1 MNLDKLKLAE
11 AHFLKLYPGG
21 FEHPEM
27 QAVGKKHPVSK
38 MSDFAA
44 ASFAKKE
51 FKNPNTVL
59 ENMTKLVS
67 RSSMVSMFEKP
78 KFRDFVANLSQS
90 DRFAMV
96 AAYKKLFYGKQEAGF
111 SEILDLLSDGKI
123 ARWSLMTIP
132 LIYFDLQ
139 NEVFVKPT
147 TAKAI
152 IIQLGLKELV
162 YKPRPSWEF
171 YQLFRST
178 IIDMQ
183 ALVDSSLSPNN
194 AAFTGFLMMSF
205 SPPK

>member
-1 MNLDKLKLAE
+1 MNKEKLKLAE
-11 AHFLKLYPGG
+11 AQFLAQYPGG
-21 FEHPEM
+21 FDHPDM
-27 QAVGKKHPVSK
+27 QAIGKKHPVSK
-38 MSDFAA
+38 MSDFAT
-44 ASFAKKE
+44 ASFTKKE
-51 FKNPNTVL
+51 FKNPNTL
-59 ENMTKLVS
+59 LDNMTKLVS

-78 KFRDFVANLSQS
+78 KFRDFVAGLSQS

-111 SEILDLLSDGKI
+111 NELLDLLSDGKI
-123 ARWSLMTIP
+123 ARWSLISIP

-152 IIQLGLKELV
+152 INQLELDELI
-162 YKPRPSWEF
+162 YKPRPSWDF
-171 YQLFRST
+171 YNRFRST
-178 IIDMQ
+178 IIEMKG
-183 ALVDSSLSPNN
+183 LVDPSLSPNN